1 MRISGKGR
9 LNINSPF
16 LSDTWK
22 TFWLTYYKKSAFPI
36 NPARTSHERQASEV
50 SRFRFGRF
58 A

>member
-1 MRISGKGR
+1 MRISDKGR

-22 TFWLTYYKKSAFPI
+22 TFWLTYYKKSASLTK
-36 NPARTSHERQASEV
+36 PARISHERQAFEV